1 MRRLALFLLA
11 SLAILPAGGGAA
23 FAQNAE
29 RTYRLGVLTPAAGA
43 VARMRGAV
51 LPELARLGF
60 EEGRNLVIEV
70 RAGERDR
77 LPALARDLAAARP
90 DAVIAVSPVAI
101 QAMHDAAPEI
111 PVVGGFIGVDPIA
124 AGFAQSLAHPGG
136 TITGIVMLAPE
147 LDAKRLQFL
156 HDAVPGGHRIAALA
170 VSAQRDAANLAAV
183 TAAAA
188 QVGVELLPF
197 YAASSDDYRAA
208 FAAMRQAGADAV
220 IIISSPELFTNASTL
235 AALAIEARLPTICE
249 WAEMA
254 RSGCLLGYGPD
265 FDELER
271 GVAGY
276 VARIFR
282 GAAPGDLPIEGPTHF
297 VFAVN
302 AKTAKALDLALPQSI
317 LARADEVI
325 E

>member
-1 MRRLALFLLA
+1 MRRLAFFVLA
-11 SLAILPAGGGAA
+11 ALAILPTGGGAA
-23 FAQNAE
+23 FAQ
-29 RTYRLGVLTPAAGA
+29 RGDRVYRLGVLTPAAGA
-43 VARMRGAV
+43 VARMRGPL

-60 EEGRNLVIEV
+60 AEGRNLVIEV
-70 RAGERDR
+70 RAGDRDQ

-90 DAVIAVSPVAI
+90 DAVIAVSPPAI
-101 QAMHDAAPEI
+101 EAMHQAAPEI

-124 AGFAQSLAHPGG
+124 AGYAQSLAHPGG

-156 HDAVPGGHRIAALA
+156 HDAVPGSHRIAALA
-170 VSAQRDAANLAAV
+170 VNAQRDDLTAV

-197 YAASSDDYRAA
+197 YATNPGDYHAV

-220 IIISSPELFTNASTL
+220 EIISSPEMFTNAAAL
-235 AALAIEARLPTICE
+235 AALAIESRLPTMCE

-297 VFAVN
+297 VFTVN
-302 AKTAKALDLALPQSI
+302 AKTEKALGLALPLPI
-317 LARADEVI
+317 LQRADEVI